1 MSGLGSVTFTIPV
14 SGTYNIKCDLTEVP
28 ASSVAIVITQNES
41 TVYTAP
47 AITPSQSALQF
58 KFDFLAT
65 AADAMVVTLSSGA
78 AIDNALNNIKSIISI
93 GQGL

>member
-14 SGTYNIKCDLTEVP
+14 TGTYNIKCDLTEVP
-28 ASSVAIVITQNES
+28 ASSVSIVIRKNGS
-41 TVYTAP
+41 IVYTAP

-58 KFDFLAT
+58 KFDFLAAT
-65 AADAMVVTLSSGA
+65 DDVMLVTLASAA
-78 AIDNALNNIKSIISI
+78 AIDNAKNNIKSIISI

>member
-1 MSGLGSVTFTIPV
+1 MSGLGSVTFTIPI
-14 SGTYNIKCDLTEVP
+14 SGTYNIQCNLTEVP
-28 ASSVAIVITQNES
+28 VSNVAIVITQNGS
-41 TVYTAP
+41 PVYTAP

-65 AADAMVVTLSSGA
+65 ATDAMVVTLSSA
-78 AIDNALNNIKSIISI
+78 LAIDNALNNIKSIISI